1 MNLIVIF
8 IIIILIYAYYKLENN
23 YQRCKIGKRKIKKVN
38 TNIFDDNKLKI
49 DINIAKNMIKN
60 KEFDFIIDVRP
71 DKSWIMSHH
80 VDAIHIELSRLES
93 ILPNKI
99 LNKRNKI
106 LVYANS
112 AQIAENSAILIKKLG
127 YKKVKFIENKFSDL
141 Y

>member
-23 YQRCKIGKRKIKKVN
+23 YQRCKNGKRKIKKVK

-49 DINIAKNMIKN
+49 GVDQAKNMIKN

-112 AQIAENSAILIKKLG
+112 PQIAENAAMLIKKLG
-127 YKKVKFIENKFSDL
+127 YKKVKFIENKFTDL

>member
-23 YQRCKIGKRKIKKVN
+23 YQRCTLGKRKIKKVI

-49 DINIAKNMIKN
+49 GLDQAKNMLKN
-60 KEFDFIIDVRP
+60 KEFDYVIDVRP

-112 AQIAENSAILIKKLG
+112 PQIAESGAMLIKKLG
-127 YKKVKFIENKFSDL
+127 YKKVKFIENKFTDL

>member
-1 MNLIVIF
+1 MNLLVVF

-23 YQRCKIGKRKIKKVN
+23 YQRCNIGKRKLKVN
-38 TNIFDDNKLKI
+38 TNIFDDIKLKI
-49 DINIAKNMIKN
+49 GIDQAKNMIKN
-60 KEFDFIIDVRP
+60 REFDYIIDVRP
-71 DKSWIMSHH
+71 DKSWIMGHH

-112 AQIAENSAILIKKLG
+112 SQIAENSSNIIKKLG
-127 YKKVKFIENKFSDL
+127 YKNVKFIENKFTDL

>member
-23 YQRCKIGKRKIKKVN
+23 YQICKIGKRKIKKIK
-38 TNIFDDNKLKI
+38 TNIFDDNNLKI
-49 DINIAKNMIKN
+49 GIDQAKNMIKN
-60 KEFDFIIDVRP
+60 REFDFIIDVRP

-112 AQIAENSAILIKKLG
+112 KQIAESAAMLIKKLG
-127 YKKVKFIENKFSDL
+127 YKKVKFIENKFTDL

>member
-8 IIIILIYAYYKLENN
+8 IIIILIYAYFKLENN
-23 YQRCKIGKRKIKKVN
+23 YQRCTIGKRKIKKI

-49 DINIAKNMIKN
+49 GIDQAKNMLKN
-60 KEFDFIIDVRP
+60 KEFDHIIDVRP

-112 AQIAENSAILIKKLG
+112 KEIAENAAILIKKLG
-127 YKKVKFIENKFSDL
+127 YKKVKFIENKFNEL

>member
-8 IIIILIYAYYKLENN
+8 IIIILIYAYSKLENN
-23 YQRCKIGKRKIKKVN
+23 YQICKIGKRKIKKVN

-49 DINIAKNMIKN
+49 GLDQAKNMLKN
-60 KEFDFIIDVRP
+60 KEFDYIIDVRP
-71 DKSWIMSHH
+71 DRSWIMGHH
-80 VDAIHIELSRLES
+80 VDAIHIQFSRLES

-112 AQIAENSAILIKKLG
+112 KQMAENSANLIKKLG
-127 YKKVKFIENKFSDL
+127 YKNVKFIENKFTEL